1 MSTKGGTMTT
11 RAQTVVQVQNLKIH
25 NKGGAAKT
33 RTDGSKAQQKP
44 GFGIRKALANITN
57 SEKPY
62 FQKESKKDQQKKCAN
77 KEVPIEIAE
86 EQCQH
91 NHQSCVSLQTETSTN
106 HLLYQILPLDDE
118 KVETEDMSTKGGT
131 MTAQTRTL
139 VQVQNLNIHNKG
151 GTAKAQADG
160 SKAQQKPQVGIR
172 KALANITNS
181 EKPYFHKESKKNQ
194 LKKHANKEVPLV
206 IEEELC
212 QHNHQCCISLQ
223 SENSTNHLLNQILPL
238 DDEKY
243 SLELWSPKTPS
254 TILNQSKVNF
264 ESTPKYL
271 NFTQSPVSLKY

>member
-25 NKGGAAKT
+25 NKGGAAKA

-44 GFGIRKALANITN
+44 GVGIRKALANITN

-62 FQKESKKDQQKKCAN
+62 FQKESKKDQLKKCAN
-77 KEVPIEIAE
+77 KEVPIVIEE

-91 NHQSCVSLQTETSTN
+91 NHQSCVSLTETSTKQ
-106 HLLYQILPLDDE
+106 LLNQILPLDDE
-118 KVETEDMSTKGGT
+118 
-131 MTAQTRTL
+131 R
-139 VQVQNLNIHNKG
+139 
-151 GTAKAQADG
+151 GTAKAQANG
-160 SKAQQKPQVGIR
+160 SKAQQQPQVGIR

-206 IEEELC
+206 IEEEIC
-212 QHNHQCCISLQ
+212 QHNHQCCLSLQ
-223 SENSTNHLLNQILPL
+223 SETSTNHLLNQILPL
-238 DDEKY
+238 DDEKS

-254 TILNQSKVNF
+254 TILNQSKVYF

>member
-25 NKGGAAKT
+25 NKGGAAKA

-44 GFGIRKALANITN
+44 GVGIRKALANITN

-62 FQKESKKDQQKKCAN
+62 FQKESKKDQLKKCAN
-77 KEVPIEIAE
+77 KEVPIVIGE

-91 NHQSCVSLQTETSTN
+91 NHQSCVSLTETSTKQ
-106 HLLYQILPLDDE
+106 LLDQILPLDDE
-118 KVETEDMSTKGGT
+118 KVGTEDVSTNGGT
-131 MTAQTRTL
+131 MTARTRTL

-151 GTAKAQADG
+151 GTAKAQANG
-160 SKAQQKPQVGIR
+160 SKAQQQPHVGIR

-212 QHNHQCCISLQ
+212 QHNHQCCMSLQ
-223 SENSTNHLLNQILPL
+223 SETSTNHLLNQILPL
-238 DDEKY
+238 DDEKS

-254 TILNQSKVNF
+254 TILNQSKVYF